1 MIVYYTYSYSTTKVE
16 IKELTNSKPINFQ
29 GELFVLNKR
38 KKKKKFIEG
47 KAIDGG
53 SNFQNVSLIGLR
65 IMKSS

>member
-29 GELFVLNKR
+29 GEHFVLNR
-38 KKKKKFIEG
+38 KKKNLEG

>member
-38 KKKKKFIEG
+38 KKKKFLEG

>member
-16 IKELTNSKPINFQ
+16 INELTNSKPINFQ
-29 GELFVLNKR
+29 GEHFVLNR
-38 KKKKKFIEG
+38 KKKKLLEG
-47 KAIDGG
+47 KAINGG

>member
-16 IKELTNSKPINFQ
+16 IMELTNSKPINFQ
-29 GELFVLNKR
+29 GEHFVLNR
-38 KKKKKFIEG
+38 KKKNLEG